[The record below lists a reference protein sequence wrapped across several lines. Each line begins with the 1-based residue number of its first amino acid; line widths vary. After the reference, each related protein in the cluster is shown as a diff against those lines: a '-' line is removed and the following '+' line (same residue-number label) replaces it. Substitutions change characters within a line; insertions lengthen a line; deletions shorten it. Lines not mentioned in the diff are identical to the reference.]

1 VVPVSANALPNG
13 ETAKKLEESL
23 CKLIE
28 LLNSMEDAN
37 QRAAAL
43 LIAVSRLIDGSE
55 LPLMAKA
62 GILRMLETA
71 FDESIRFLIQAS
83 SSSQLI
89 L

>member
-1 VVPVSANALPNG
+1 MNANALPNG

-23 CKLIE
+23 SKLIE
-28 LLNSMEDAN
+28 LLNSMEDTN